1 MTKGKW
7 TKEDDDNKAL
17 YARLL
22 REHGAASVR
31 SLDWGSRE
39 GQNLRFRV
47 LTEIGIQNGDTVLDV
62 GCGLG
67 DYYNWLKTHSCDVL
81 YRGVDITTAMID
93 SCRQKYAGIDFAILN
108 IVDSLNGRPLLEQFD
123 YVVASGVFA
132 KRLVAGADYLQSF
145 VSRMY
150 ELCRKGV
157 AFNSLSSW
165 APDKQADEFYADP
178 FETLA
183 HCRRLTPWVVLRS
196 DYHNRD
202 FTVYM
207 YRARRE

>member
-1 MTKGKW
+1 MNKAEW
-7 TKEDDDNKAL
+7 TKEDNGNKIL
-17 YARLL
+17 YTRLL
-22 REHGAASVR
+22 SEHGTASVR
-31 SLDWGSRE
+31 SLDWGSRD
-39 GQNLRFRV
+39 GQDLRFRV
-47 LTEIGIQNGDTVLDV
+47 LTEIGVQKGDAVLDV

-67 DYYNWLKTHSCDVL
+67 DYYKWLKTHSCDVV

-93 SCRQKYAGIDFAILN
+93 SCRQEYPGIDVEILN
-108 IVDSLNGRPLLEQFD
+108 ILDSPNGLSPLEQFD

-132 KRLVAGADYLQSF
+132 KRPLTGTDYLQSF

-165 APDKQADEFYADP
+165 AQDKQADEFYADP

-183 HCRRLTPWVVLRS
+183 HCRRLTPWVLLRS

-202 FTVYM
+202 FTIYM